1 MSQWKELT
9 HESRTRWDG
18 IAGFWDDYMG
28 EHSNQ
33 FHREIVRPKTEE
45 LLAVDEGQII
55 LDIACGNGNFSRRLA
70 DLGAKVV
77 AFDYSPKMIE
87 RANLRSADY
96 GDRIEYQVVDAT
108 NYDSLI
114 ELGTERYDGAVA
126 NMALM
131 DIADITC
138 LTRALQQLL
147 KKNGVFVFSIP
158 HPCFQTPSTRKIHE
172 TEVIKGE
179 IVTRNSVQISKYLTS
194 ESFET
199 IAIKGQPVPHF
210 IFHRPLSYYM
220 NLFISFNFVL
230 DGWEEPSF
238 KMDEH
243 SNNRFDWYELPPAV
257 IFRFRKL

>member
-1 MSQWKELT
+1 
-9 HESRTRWDG
+9 
-18 IAGFWDDYMG
+18 MG
-28 EHSNQ
+28 EHSNR

-45 LLAVDEGQII
+45 LLAVVEGQTI

-87 RANLRSADY
+87 RAKLRSKDY
-96 GDRIEYQVVDAT
+96 LNRIDYQVVDAT

-114 ELGTERYDGAVA
+114 ELGTEKYDRAVA

-147 KKNGVFVFSIP
+147 KQNGVFVFSIP
-158 HPCFQTPSTRKIHE
+158 HPCFQAPNTRKIHE
-172 TEVIKGE
+172 TEDINGQ
-179 IVTRNSVQISKYLTS
+179 IVTRNSVQISKYLAP
-194 ESFET
+194 EPFET
-199 IAIKGQPVPHF
+199 IGIKGQPVPHI
-210 IFHRPLSYYM
+210 IFHRPLSYYV
-220 NLFISFNFVL
+220 NLFLSSNFVL

-238 KMDEH
+238 QKDEN